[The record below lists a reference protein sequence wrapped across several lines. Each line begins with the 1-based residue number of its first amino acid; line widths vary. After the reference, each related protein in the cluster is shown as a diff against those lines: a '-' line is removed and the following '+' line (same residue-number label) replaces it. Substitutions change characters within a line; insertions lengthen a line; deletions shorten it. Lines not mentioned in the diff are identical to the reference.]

1 MPRIP
6 IQTAFSREKLL
17 GHQHAQVVVFG
28 NEFTDEF
35 VQAPLKYSVHPV
47 VLKTRPNAARMP
59 LRRTLTAIG
68 GSDRIE
74 IANDCLVTGR
84 K

>member
-1 MPRIP
+1 MP

-17 GHQHAQVVVFG
+17 GHQHAQAVVLAD
-28 NEFTDEF
+28 EFADEF
-35 VQAPLKYSVHPV
+35 VQTSLKYSVHPV
-47 VLKTRPNAARMP
+47 ALKTRANTARMP

-68 GSDRIE
+68 GGDRIE